1 MGLSHSGRLFRLE
14 DGNLD
19 SYDPHSIERKWQQA
33 WEDAGAFVT
42 PNPDDPAAATTRKAY
57 VLEMLPYPSGEL
69 HMGHV
74 LNYTLGDVVSHVRRR
89 SGHAVLRPMG
99 YDAFG
104 LPAENAA
111 IREGGHPRE
120 VTERNIAAIREQIR
134 RMGWSIDWTREVST
148 HEPEYYRWTQWL
160 FLKLFEQGL
169 AYRKAAPVKWCPFD
183 QTVLANEQVI
193 DGRCERC
200 GNEVESRNL
209 EQWMFKITDFSDRL
223 LDDMAELDWP
233 DRVLT
238 MQRNWIGRSEGAEVT
253 FRIEELA
260 QDVPVFTTRPDTLF
274 GATFFVLAPE
284 HPLVERLAE
293 LSPDGDALR
302 TYARHAAAKKSEER
316 AAGEEKTGVFTGFYA
331 VNPVNDARIPIWVAD
346 YVLMDYG
353 TGAIMAVPAHDER
366 DFAFA
371 GNFELPIVQVV
382 APAEGEVEGAAYVAH
397 SENET
402 LVNSG
407 PFTGL
412 SSPEAKKAIVAALE
426 KRGLGAPA
434 VNYRLRDWLLSRQR
448 YWGCPIPM
456 IHCGV
461 CGIVPVPEPEL
472 PVLLPEIDD
481 YLPKGRSP
489 LAAADDW
496 VNVTCPS
503 CGGAATR
510 ETDTMDTFV
519 DSSWYFLRYTTP
531 HDDGRPFE
539 REVVDYWLPVNQYI
553 GGIEHAILHLMYARF
568 FTKALYDMELLGF
581 EEPFSRLFNQGMIY
595 RFGAKM
601 SKSKG
606 NVVSPDELVDRYG
619 ADALRLYILFMGP
632 ADQDKEWQD
641 TGVEGM
647 WRFLT
652 RLWRVVGEV
661 LDRELPSEVPD
672 TPLTRK
678 AHETIHKV
686 TDDIERRFVFNTPVA
701 AVMELVNA
709 ISADPVD
716 PAARFAAE
724 TAVSLIQPY
733 APHAAEE
740 LWERLGRS
748 QLWAEPWPVADESLL
763 VRDTI
768 ELVCQVNGKV
778 RDRIH
783 VPAGLPDEELIALA
797 RGSERVQAYLDGKE
811 PRAIVVPDRLVN
823 FVV

>member
-1 MGLSHSGRLFRLE
+1 M
-14 DGNLD
+14 D
-19 SYDPHSIERKWQQA
+19 SYDPQAIERKWQKA
-33 WEDAGAFVT
+33 WDEAGAFVT
-42 PNPDDPAAATTRKAY
+42 PNPADPANATGRKAY

-74 LNYTLGDVVSHVRRR
+74 LNYTLGDVVSHLKRRNGY
-89 SGHAVLRPMG
+89 SVLRPMG

-160 FLKLFEQGL
+160 FLKLFDHGL
-169 AYRKAAPVKWCPFD
+169 AYRKAAPVKWCPND

-193 DGRCERC
+193 DGHCERC
-200 GNEVESRNL
+200 GWEVESRNL

-233 DRVLT
+233 ERVLT

-253 FRIEELA
+253 FRVGELSE
-260 QDVPVFTTRPDTLF
+260 DVPVFTTRPDTLF

-284 HPLVERLAE
+284 HPLVERLAD
-293 LSPDGDALR
+293 LSPDGEALR
-302 TYARHAAAKKSEER
+302 TYARHAVAKKSEER

-371 GNFELPIVQVV
+371 RNFDLPIVQVV
-382 APAEGEVEGAAYVAH
+382 APADGEVEEGTAYVAH
-397 SENET
+397 SDNEV

-407 PFTGL
+407 AYTGL
-412 SSPEAKKAIVAALE
+412 SSPEAKKVIVAALTE
-426 KRGLGAPA
+426 RGLGHAA

-456 IHCGV
+456 IHCGA
-461 CGIVPVPEPEL
+461 CGIVPVPEADL
-472 PVLLPEIDD
+472 PVLLPEVAD

-489 LAAADDW
+489 LAAAEDW

-503 CGGAATR
+503 CGGQAMR

-519 DSSWYFLRYTTP
+519 DSSWYCLRYTTP
-531 HDDGRPFE
+531 HDSAGPFE
-539 REVVDYWLPVNQYI
+539 RDIVDYWLPVNQYI

-568 FTKALYDMELLGF
+568 FTKALHDMDLLGF
-581 EEPFSRLFNQGMIY
+581 DEPFARLFNQGMIY
-595 RFGAKM
+595 RFGHKM

-619 ADALRLYILFMGP
+619 ADSLRLYILFMGP

-641 TGVEGM
+641 KGVEGM

-652 RLWRVVGEV
+652 RLWRVAGEV
-661 LDRELPSEVPD
+661 MEREAPAEVPV

-678 AHETIHKV
+678 AHGTIHKV

-709 ISADPVD
+709 ISADPGD
-716 PAARFAAE
+716 PAARFAVE

-733 APHAAEE
+733 APHAGEE
-740 LWERLGRS
+740 LWERLGHSR
-748 QLWAEPWPVADESLL
+748 LWAEPWPVADESLL

-778 RDRIH
+778 RDRLQ
-783 VPAGLPDEELIALA
+783 VPAGLPDDELIARA
-797 RGSERVQAYLDGKE
+797 RSSERVQAHLDGKE
-811 PRAIVVPDRLVN
+811 PRAIVVPDKLVN